1 MFDTLSAFDRLA
13 LLVVVGL
20 AVLTEQLLLGVVAVI
35 LLRILV
41 ALTEINEALRR
52 QDQTT
57 EA

>member
-41 ALTEINEALRR
+41 ALTEINETLRR
-52 QDQTT
+52 QNQTT